1 MSTNQKSRVVLITGC
16 SSGIGLALARQLH
29 NRKDKSFIVYASA
42 RRLRSIEIL
51 EKEGLKTLQLDV
63 TDLFSIKNA
72 VDQIINN
79 EGRID
84 VLVNNAGMAYTT
96 PLIEANPD
104 QSARIMDTNFFGV
117 VNTTIEVSKHMVKQ
131 MSGLIVNVGSI
142 VGLVSTPFTGLYCA
156 SKAALHAWSD
166 TLRMEL
172 DPFNIHV
179 MSVFPGS
186 IKTEISDNSLSTT
199 SETVENTKYYA
210 PIKDFIMKRSRYSK
224 NNGCTADE
232 FAIFLSN
239 KIANDCT
246 VAKCAYG
253 PGSTLFYIL
262 YYLPYWIQDFL
273 LANKFGLGKLK
284 KYLSQQ
290 DQPKSKDN

>member
-29 NRKDKSFIVYASA
+29 NCKKKSFIVYASA
-42 RRLRSIEIL
+42 LTLESIEIL
-51 EKEGLKTLQLDV
+51 EKEGLKTLQLD
-63 TDLFSIKNA
+63 NA

-84 VLVNNAGMAYTT
+84 VLVNNAGVGYIT
-96 PLIEANPD
+96 PLIEAKPD
-104 QSARIMDTNFFGV
+104 LSARIMDTNFFGA

-186 IKTEISDNSLSTT
+186 INTDIDDNGLSTVN
-199 SETVENTKYYA
+199 ETVENTKYYA
-210 PIKDFIMKRSRYSK
+210 PIKDFIIKRSKFSK
-224 NNGCTADE
+224 IGCTVNE
-232 FAIFLSN
+232 FVTFLSN
-239 KIANDCT
+239 KIANDHIVEKCT
-246 VAKCAYG
+246 YG
-253 PGSTLFYIL
+253 PYSTLFYIL
-262 YYLPYWIQDFL
+262 YYLPCWIQDIIL
-273 LANKFGLGKLK
+273 SNKFGLGKLK

-290 DQPKSKDN
+290 EPPKSKVN